1 VIVDSVVQNLAL
13 ILQQLRGFLTLVLAR
28 LVRHEAPQNAAA
40 LTYTSLLS
48 LVPLMTVTLA
58 VFSAFPVADRMYLLI
73 QDFVFQNFVPT
84 SSELLQ
90 QYLSEFSA
98 KASRLTGA
106 GVGFLLL
113 TALMMMGTIDR
124 ALNAIWEVKTRRSLS
139 RKFLIYWAVLS
150 LGPVLIGASLL
161 VTSYIISL
169 PILSDAASSG
179 VGRSLL
185 GLTPVAASAIAFTMM
200 YLVIPN
206 RRVRAAHALIG
217 GVFAAV
223 LFEGA
228 KRAFGF
234 YITQFPTYEAIYG
247 ALASIPIFLVWL
259 YLSWV
264 VVLLG
269 AEVTHCLGIFRWG
282 TRDQGRC
289 RVGMGDAIDVLLVLD
304 EAAER
309 GDAPTTQVL
318 ADQRRRW
325 MEPQLQ
331 DLLEKLKDL
340 HWVHMTRDGGWALAR
355 RLSDATLFELYASRA
370 FDLPREGDP
379 DWPAGSRV
387 AEALMQANA
396 GVKDAL
402 RVPMA
407 DFRLR
412 RAESVEIR
420 SEDGLHDD
428 QPTTSTSI

>member
-1 VIVDSVVQNLAL
+1 MIVDSAVQSVAL

-206 RRVRAAHALIG
+206 RRCSRGQNAHSA
-217 GVFAAV
+217 
-223 LFEGA
+223 
-228 KRAFGF
+228 
-234 YITQFPTYEAIYG
+234 
-247 ALASIPIFLVWL
+247 
-259 YLSWV
+259 
-264 VVLLG
+264 
-269 AEVTHCLGIFRWG
+269 
-282 TRDQGRC
+282 
-289 RVGMGDAIDVLLVLD
+289 
-304 EAAER
+304 
-309 GDAPTTQVL
+309 
-318 ADQRRRW
+318 
-325 MEPQLQ
+325 
-331 DLLEKLKDL
+331 
-340 HWVHMTRDGGWALAR
+340 
-355 RLSDATLFELYASRA
+355 
-370 FDLPREGDP
+370 
-379 DWPAGSRV
+379 
-387 AEALMQANA
+387 
-396 GVKDAL
+396 
-402 RVPMA
+402 
-407 DFRLR
+407 
-412 RAESVEIR
+412 
-420 SEDGLHDD
+420 
-428 QPTTSTSI
+428 STSPSFPPMRRSTGHWPVSRSSWSGCTCRGSWCYLAPR